1 MRART
6 ERVPGRLREIRDY
19 DSSDT
24 TTMVDRHKPLSL
36 VDLGLELPKA
46 RATEVVSIALPSD
59 LLDRIKAVAST
70 HDISCEELIQQ
81 LLTESLEGPR
91 VR

>member
-59 LLDRIKAVAST
+59 LLDRIKASASAR
-70 HDISCEELIQQ
+70 DLSFEELVEQ
-81 LLTESLEGPR
+81 LLSESLEGR
-91 VR
+91 RAR